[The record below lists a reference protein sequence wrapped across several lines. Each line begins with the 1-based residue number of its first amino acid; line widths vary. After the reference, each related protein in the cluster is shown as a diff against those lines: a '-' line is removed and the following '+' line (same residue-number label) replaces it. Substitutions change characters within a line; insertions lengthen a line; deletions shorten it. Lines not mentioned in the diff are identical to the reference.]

1 MAFTVERPDGKS
13 PYTGMG
19 REQWFDACRY
29 YLKGVFQYIPDR
41 ESPVLV
47 KRNEWDKTYPNART
61 PEWKKAAERF
71 EGLARTF
78 LMAAPL
84 IKAYPEEEIEGI
96 CLREYYRKQ
105 IAEGCDPQSSLY
117 LLSYEDLRKQQ
128 AEGTFQHTVECAA
141 LVMGL
146 WICEE
151 TLWNTYTQQEKDR
164 ISHYLQSFAYGD
176 TEPHNWRL
184 FNMLMLAFL
193 HREGYAID
201 ETFMRR
207 HARAIASFYAGDGW
221 YRDGHAFDY
230 YSAWAFQT
238 YLPLWNLWY
247 GYEKEPELAQRF
259 EEHSCELMKS
269 YPLFFDRDGKMKM
282 WGRSNIYR
290 NASTSCV
297 AAHFF
302 LKKTN
307 LDPGWARRICSGAL
321 LQFITRDDVFCHG
334 VPSLGFYGQFLPM
347 VQEYSCAESP
357 FWISKAMLCLAL
369 PADHPFWTAEENE
382 GSWGE
387 QGHQT
392 LFLDGPGMA
401 VSCHTSNGAS
411 LLRTGKVMREKADMG
426 GMMGYGRL
434 CFGAA
439 HPWDAFLG
447 QGQESQMY
455 VLAPQQYGNLL
466 LYAGHRED
474 VLYRRVYFDFTTSMK
489 NSNCIDLAD
498 IATEYGILRVDRIR
512 RQSALSLGGWS
523 LAGREVQMEE
533 RRKGQAKALILTSG
547 ERSVA
552 MTVFRGFEELL
563 VEERMETSA
572 YGGRSFLPYAK
583 HTGQEYTL
591 ISLSQYRE
599 DGEDWTEEELFPVKE
614 ICGLEDLGPVEMVLQ
629 DHRRILVDHSEIEGR
644 MML

>member
-1 MAFTVERPDGKS
+1 MAFIIERPDRKS

-19 REQWFDACRY
+19 REQWLDACRY
-29 YLKGVFQYIPDR
+29 YLKGVFQYVPDM

-47 KRNEWDKTYPNART
+47 KRNEWDKTYPNVRT

-84 IKAYPEEEIEGI
+84 IKACPEEEIKGI
-96 CLREYYRKQ
+96 CLREYYKKQ
-105 IAEGCDPQSSLY
+105 IAESCDPISPLY
-117 LLSYEDLRKQQ
+117 LFSYEDLRRQQ
-128 AEGTFQHTVECAA
+128 PEGTFQHTVECAA
-141 LVMGL
+141 LVIGL
-146 WICEE
+146 WICED

-164 ISHYLQSFAYGD
+164 ISQYLLSFAYGD

-184 FNMLMLAFL
+184 FNMLMLTFL
-193 HREGYAID
+193 HREGYTID
-201 ETFMRR
+201 EAFMRR

-259 EEHSCELMKS
+259 EEYSCELMKN

-290 NASTSCV
+290 NAATSCM

-302 LKKTN
+302 LRKTN

-369 PADHPFWTAEENE
+369 PTEHPFWTAQENE
-382 GSWGE
+382 GSWAVQE
-387 QGHQT
+387 NQV
-392 LFLDGPGMA
+392 LFLEGPGMA
-401 VSCHTSNGAS
+401 VSCHAANGAS
-411 LLRTGKVMREKADMG
+411 LLRTGKVMREETDMG
-426 GMMGYGRL
+426 GMMGYSRL

-439 HPWDAFLG
+439 YPWDAFRG

-455 VLAPQQYGNLL
+455 VLAPQKYGNFL
-466 LYAGHRED
+466 LYAGHREG

-523 LAGREVQMEE
+523 LAGSEIQVEE
-533 RRKGQAKALILTSG
+533 RKRGKAKALILTSG
-547 ERSVA
+547 AHSVA

-563 VEERMETSA
+563 IEERMKTSA

-583 HTGQEYTL
+583 HTGEEYTL

-599 DGEDWTEEELFPVKE
+599 DGKKWTEEELFPVKE
-614 ICGLEDLGPVEMVLQ
+614 ICGGEDLGPVELILQ
-629 DHRRILVDHSEIEGR
+629 DHRRIRVDHSETEGR
-644 MML
+644 LML